1 MKGIKTIN
9 KGNTSPSKSKTK
21 KSPFPLSTVTRL
33 LFTETREIK
42 MKEEEEKKAKMER
55 LFKETQIFNYDNLK
69 EPPLPTSIDFKG
81 GKNNKNILLTDWQ
94 MYKLIYI
101 DVK

>member
-9 KGNTSPSKSKTK
+9 KGNTSQSKSKTK
-21 KSPFPLSTVTRL
+21 KSPFPLSTITRL